1 MVPGSSGKT
10 AVALMVWAPLETVV
24 VMLAV
29 LGSPEMAM
37 ALVALVVPGLL
48 EKVSMALL
56 VLASLVKAGMVLDSR
71 EKVGTEL
78 ASPEGT
84 VKALMAQVQ
93 PEKA

>member
-1 MVPGSSGKT
+1 MVPGSPGKT
-10 AVALMVWAPLETVV
+10 AVALMVRGPLETVG

-29 LGSPEMAM
+29 PGSPEMAM

-48 EKVSMALL
+48 EKV
-56 VLASLVKAGMVLDSR
+56 LASLVKAGMVLGSR

-84 VKALMAQVQ
+84 VKALMVQVQ